1 MRIRDD
7 EAVHW
12 ASIVRQWL
20 VLGGTQLVDTGEFLM
35 ALGQYRAC
43 MPLYQGSRR
52 AFAEKYVGIFGFK
65 TTISYEK
72 ISPLTIW

>member
-43 MPLYQGSRR
+43 MPSYIENKFIRDGCAIHCLYC
-52 AFAEKYVGIFGFK
+52 
-65 TTISYEK
+65 
-72 ISPLTIW
+72 